1 MAGSDLYD
9 QNQSAA
15 DWIWEITSISFIII
29 VCFEINL
36 EKNDT
41 HTQKKKKLLKNHAED
56 GYAPAGY
63 SPDALM
69 ADTEGGRKSRY
80 NSSSGHF

>member
-41 HTQKKKKLLKNHAED
+41 KKKKKLLKNHAED